1 MAPLGL
7 LIFAFSAFL
16 FRGVESQ
23 PMSCFVQNPCTGTPE
38 TTTHEDCCSL
48 ERLSGI
54 PENCGERAD
63 DACNIYYRVSGEP
76 CDPCQ
81 IIGFENSTITL
92 TESGPQTIPIK
103 LFSLGLIE
111 IILLTASITSTNA
124 TENVDYSFTS
134 QMFDYLRRVP
144 SDTDIDIDI
153 INDNIALEPI
163 EVIDITLINRGF
175 IDIFGPHDTTIII
188 IDEDVLTIAAN
199 PSFFEVQEGGSIS
212 FTLSKDKETAVPVDI
227 TVTPLTYRQYSNKT
241 ATNNNLPSLSSI
253 TNAPSNPA
261 EEQDFNSTAIQLR
274 TGNSSGSF
282 PVSMNGLVTDDTI
295 VEDPEGFVL
304 LIEST
309 NPDPRIRFNNQIIVI
324 QINNDDTLSLMFDQS
339 TLRLSENGGSLSLSI
354 LPQAG
359 VMSELTNT
367 VINYQVT
374 PSLAGDVTFLPANSL
389 VFDGTSA
396 VLRITPIDDQT
407 LEDIKTAIITFQP
420 ASNESGIQFS
430 PTNSVNVIIT
440 DDENVT
446 LSLISDSTFVSEGSS
461 FNVCVSVTEPNDV
474 APHFIP
480 VSLTLIPYLPTQEG
494 DYSTMDSNLSPIL
507 TQRNRSTCF
516 LIDTDEDQMTEEDEM
531 FGVSIALQSVAEADF
546 FRSRT
551 SFNPPVLNLTII
563 NDDSVTIGFTM
574 ESISVVEGS
583 NPVSICFRV
592 NEGILARNV
601 AVNVSSSSNTAV
613 IGVDYSLPSSVF
625 IFNSSVNEHCVSF
638 VPLEDDII
646 ENTETVTVLL
656 STSDP
661 AVNFDISRE
670 TVSITDNDRASI
682 DFSQA
687 EFTIREDG
695 STLSYS
701 VILTGNLDRS
711 IVVSVNDIPGTATRD
726 VDYSNVSE
734 TITFTN
740 SSKRFTGVLRIINDS
755 IVETTETLILALS
768 SSDQFVDLVNATVS
782 IADVSNVS
790 IGFTM
795 ESISVEE
802 VSNPVS
808 ICVRVNEGILAR
820 NVAVNV
826 SSSSNTA
833 VIGVDYSLPSS
844 VFIFNS
850 SVNEHCV
857 SFVPLEDDIIENTE
871 TVAVL
876 LSTSDPAVNFDI
888 SRENVNIRD
897 NDRASIGFS
906 QASFIASEDGST
918 LSYSVILTGNLDRSI
933 VVSVNDIPGT
943 ATRDVDYSNVSETI
957 TFTNSSKRF
966 TGVLRII
973 NDSIVETTETL
984 ILALSSSDRFVD
996 LVNATVSIAD
1006 SATSRVNFGFPV
1018 LSIPVNES
1026 DQTLVVCVD
1035 RFSGQI
1041 ESPREVIV
1049 LLSTVDGTARGGSDY
1064 ISISMVQLVFNSTV
1078 MSKCADINIRQ
1089 DSLYEIDEYFNA
1101 IISSNDVAVHFIN
1114 NVSTIIIQDNDMLAI
1129 ATSLPSNTI
1138 NVLESNGT
1146 VQFCFN
1152 VSSGAIDSTSTAV
1165 TIDVTAT
1172 SLGATEGVDYSA
1184 MNRSFTFVSDSMTHC
1199 YSFNVTDDQNVENEE
1214 RFQLA
1219 LSSSS
1224 PRVTA
1229 PTITVNIIDDDG
1241 ITLNFESV
1249 PPVSEEAQFVTVC
1262 VRAQNSQFLQRS
1274 VEVLLNT
1281 IEGSAA
1287 ELNDFLP
1294 LNNVPL
1300 TISPEIGVN
1309 CTNITLQGD
1318 DGVEG
1323 TETFSV
1329 RMSSTSNSVSFGDDL
1344 RIQLIDDDVATVRL
1358 IGPTDAVSEGG
1369 GSFDARV
1376 EVIGKL
1382 EIPITLSLSTLDG
1395 TALAGEDFNGV
1406 VNASIML
1413 SGTSSSQNVPI
1424 TIREDDLVEG
1434 EESFTISL
1442 SLRPVEGANI
1452 NLSPGTVAVMI
1463 SDNDDVTIG
1472 FLMTSLS
1479 VEEGSSPV
1487 SICFRVNEGILARNV
1502 AVNVSSSSNTAVIG
1516 VDYNLPSSV
1525 FIFNSSVNEHCVSFV
1540 PLEDD
1545 IIENTETVTVLL
1557 STSDPAVNFDISRET
1572 VSITDND
1579 RASIGFS
1586 QASFI
1591 ASEDGSTLSYSVIL
1605 TGNLDRSIVVS
1616 VNDIPGTATR

>member
-670 TVSITDNDRASI
+670 TVSIT
-682 DFSQA
+682 
-687 EFTIREDG
+687 
-695 STLSYS
+695 
-701 VILTGNLDRS
+701 
-711 IVVSVNDIPGTATRD
+711 
-726 VDYSNVSE
+726 
-734 TITFTN
+734 
-740 SSKRFTGVLRIINDS
+740 
-755 IVETTETLILALS
+755 
-768 SSDQFVDLVNATVS
+768 
-782 IADVSNVS
+782 
-790 IGFTM
+790 
-795 ESISVEE
+795 
-802 VSNPVS
+802 
-808 ICVRVNEGILAR
+808 
-820 NVAVNV
+820 
-826 SSSSNTA
+826 
-833 VIGVDYSLPSS
+833 
-844 VFIFNS
+844 
-850 SVNEHCV
+850 
-857 SFVPLEDDIIENTE
+857 
-871 TVAVL
+871 
-876 LSTSDPAVNFDI
+876 
-888 SRENVNIRD
+888 D